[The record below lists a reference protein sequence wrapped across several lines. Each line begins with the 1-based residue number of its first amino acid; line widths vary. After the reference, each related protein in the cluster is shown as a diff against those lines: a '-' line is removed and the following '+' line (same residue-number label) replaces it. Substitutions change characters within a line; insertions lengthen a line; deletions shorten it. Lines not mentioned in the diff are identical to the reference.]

1 MPRPPKKGNGWGGSR
16 SGRFSEVGTTLGRA
30 YPPRWC
36 DPPSRTV
43 QYTPRRVYLVSE
55 SSCPMGWVLAF
66 LFLLLSALLG
76 YLLYGAMRE
85 RAASMA
91 RIAELE
97 PKAKSH
103 DEAQAERGK
112 IAAAYQALRKRF
124 SGVVDADAEKAK
136 VVAQTKQIAEKFNA
150 QLAAAKAQY
159 ASTKKQ
165 REDELAGLEAALV
178 PLRSEH
184 KALSEEAALTEM
196 GFYKS
201 RYGFATSERYKKAI
215 DENYKKQKE
224 MLSAKS
230 AATCTKEWVIDGSA
244 EKGKKQTDKTLSLM
258 LRAFNGECDS
268 AIAKVKA
275 TNYQTME
282 NRIQKSFEAINKL
295 GQVQGCELSSQY
307 LELRI
312 AELRLEY
319 EHALKV
325 QAEREEQRA
334 IKEEMRQQAIAE
346 KEAERAQQEA
356 ERERRQYQSAL
367 EKARAEM
374 ARVDAEKN
382 ADAQVQQE
390 KHQAM
395 ESRIAE
401 LEQMMAEAN
410 AKQER
415 AMSLAQQTRSGHVY
429 VISNIGSF
437 GTHVYKIGMTRR
449 LDPMDRIWELS
460 DASVPFDF
468 DVHAIIY
475 TDDAPG
481 LESELHQRFAK
492 RRINVVNERKEFFH
506 VTIEEIAEVVRERCG
521 DIELTL
527 AAEAA
532 EFLQSEAY
540 RRENGNDISVLRFFG
555 PPLNAPKA
563 LGEVQSALS

>member
-1 MPRPPKKGNGWGGSR
+1 
-16 SGRFSEVGTTLGRA
+16 
-30 YPPRWC
+30 
-36 DPPSRTV
+36 
-43 QYTPRRVYLVSE
+43 
-55 SSCPMGWVLAF
+55 
-66 LFLLLSALLG
+66 
-76 YLLYGAMRE
+76 
-85 RAASMA
+85 
-91 RIAELE
+91 
-97 PKAKSH
+97 
-103 DEAQAERGK
+103 
-112 IAAAYQALRKRF
+112 
-124 SGVVDADAEKAK
+124 
-136 VVAQTKQIAEKFNA
+136 
-150 QLAAAKAQY
+150 
-159 ASTKKQ
+159 
-165 REDELAGLEAALV
+165 
-178 PLRSEH
+178 
-184 KALSEEAALTEM
+184 
-196 GFYKS
+196 
-201 RYGFATSERYKKAI
+201 
-215 DENYKKQKE
+215 

-230 AATCTKEWVIDGSA
+230 AAICNKVCLIDGSA

-295 GQVQGCELSSQY
+295 GQLQGCELTAKY
-307 LELRI
+307 LLLRI
-312 AELRLEY
+312 EELRLEY
-319 EHALKV
+319 EHAVKL
-325 QAEREEQRA
+325 QEEREEQKA

-346 KEAERAQQEA
+346 KEAERVQQEA
-356 ERERRQYQSAL
+356 ERERRQYQAAL

-382 ADAQVQQE
+382 ADTQVQQE
-390 KHQAM
+390 KHTAM
-395 ESRIAE
+395 EARIAE

-437 GTHVYKIGMTRR
+437 GTHIYKIGMTRR
-449 LDPMDRIWELS
+449 LDPMDRVWELS

-481 LESELHQRFAK
+481 LEGELHKRFSD
-492 RRINVVNERKEFFH
+492 RRVNMVNERKEFFC

-532 EFLQSEAY
+532 EFRQSEAY
-540 RRENGNDISVLRFFG
+540 RRENGVSGKRHFDITLQ
-555 PPLNAPKA
+555 PEMA
-563 LGEVQSALS
+563 

>member
-1 MPRPPKKGNGWGGSR
+1 
-16 SGRFSEVGTTLGRA
+16 
-30 YPPRWC
+30 
-36 DPPSRTV
+36 
-43 QYTPRRVYLVSE
+43 
-55 SSCPMGWVLAF
+55 
-66 LFLLLSALLG
+66 
-76 YLLYGAMRE
+76 
-85 RAASMA
+85 
-91 RIAELE
+91 
-97 PKAKSH
+97 
-103 DEAQAERGK
+103 
-112 IAAAYQALRKRF
+112 
-124 SGVVDADAEKAK
+124 
-136 VVAQTKQIAEKFNA
+136 
-150 QLAAAKAQY
+150 
-159 ASTKKQ
+159 
-165 REDELAGLEAALV
+165 
-178 PLRSEH
+178 
-184 KALSEEAALTEM
+184 
-196 GFYKS
+196 
-201 RYGFATSERYKKAI
+201 
-215 DENYKKQKE
+215 
-224 MLSAKS
+224 
-230 AATCTKEWVIDGSA
+230 
-244 EKGKKQTDKTLSLM
+244 M

-275 TNYQTME
+275 TNFQTME
-282 NRIQKSFEAINKL
+282 NRIRKSFEAVNKL
-295 GQVQGCELSSQY
+295 GQMQECYMSEEYRDLRLQELQ
-307 LELRI
+307 
-312 AELRLEY
+312 LEY
-319 EHALKV
+319 EHAQKV

-356 ERERRQYQSAL
+356 EREQRQYQAAL

-374 ARVDAEKN
+374 ARVDAEKEV
-382 ADAQVQQE
+382 DAQVQQE
-390 KHQAM
+390 KHSAM

-481 LESELHQRFAK
+481 LESELHQRFAE

-527 AAEAA
+527 AAEAP

-540 RRENGNDISVLRFFG
+540 RRENGKPLADQRRFAVSYG
-555 PPLNAPKA
+555 EPANA
-563 LGEVQSALS
+563 